1 MTARG
6 MTLIEARD
14 VTFAY
19 DSRPVLRDVS
29 LTVRRGEVISLLG
42 PNGSG
47 KSTLLKVLLG
57 LLRPA
62 RGSVRLKGTEI
73 GRIDPRAV
81 ARQIAYVPQ
90 SHRGAFSYKV
100 IDVVL
105 MGRLPHKPFFFSYS
119 GKDRDIAHEKMAR
132 LSIAHLAER
141 PYTELSGGERQ
152 LTLIARAMTQGA
164 EIFVLDEPA
173 TGLDYGNQLRL
184 LEEIIKLAREGYTFI
199 KSNHSPEHAFWL
211 GDRSVMMKDGAVIG
225 DGRTASVVTNES
237 LFALYQARVS
247 VVRINGS
254 FRVCVPHAIDSHTK
268 MTVTGEEEKI
278 VFLPLTL

>member
-57 LLRPA
+57 LLRPS

-73 GRIDPRAV
+73 GRIDARAV

-152 LTLIARAMTQGA
+152 LTLIARAMAQGA

-173 TGLDYGNQLRL
+173 AGLDYGNQLRL

-199 KSNHSPEHAFWL
+199 KSTHSPEHAFWL
-211 GDRSVMMKDGAVIG
+211 GDRSVMIKEGAVIG
-225 DGRTASVVTNES
+225 DGKTASVVTNES

>member
-199 KSNHSPEHAFWL
+199 KSTHSPEHAFWL

>member
-1 MTARG
+1 

-199 KSNHSPEHAFWL
+199 KSTHSPEHAFWL